1 MKKIAVLD
9 IAASKTGAL
18 SVLRDFA
25 AFVRNN
31 DKENEWIFIT
41 GAEGLIEESER
52 IRVIVRADV
61 KASRLNRLKFDWFEG
76 AKFLS
81 SLECD
86 VVFSLQNTL
95 PKGRILGRDAK
106 PVRTVVYEHQPLGF
120 QQSKKFSPFRK
131 YEREYAIY
139 QYLIQGQIID
149 SVKRADKVI
158 VQTSWMEEAVVKSAG
173 VPAKK
178 VVRALPNVPDL
189 SRYRHP
195 MNWNN
200 RKFFY
205 PAGNMLY
212 KNHQLAVD
220 AVKELK
226 AMGYRDFEVIFTVN
240 REDVP
245 WIEGELPEEIRFAGP
260 LERKKVME
268 LYSEATLLFP
278 SYIET
283 FGFPPAE
290 ARNIGTMILASSM
303 PFTHEVLEGYKSV
316 EYFDPFSV
324 KELVKCMQSV
334 LDGKVRPVLDDEYD
348 TERENAYEKIV
359 RVLCSD

>member
-1 MKKIAVLD
+1 MKYN
-9 IAASKTGAL
+9 
-18 SVLRDFA
+18 SV
-25 AFVRNN
+25 
-31 DKENEWIFIT
+31 ENAKQF
-41 GAEGLIEESER
+41 IEEQIQWCKANRYGNFTIWSNGKEL
-52 IRVIVRADV
+52 VGQLDDEKDIVN
-61 KASRLNRLKFDWFEG
+61 KMMCG
-76 AKFLS
+76 
-81 SLECD
+81 
-86 VVFSLQNTL
+86 
-95 PKGRILGRDAK
+95 
-106 PVRTVVYEHQPLGF
+106 
-120 QQSKKFSPFRK
+120 
-131 YEREYAIY
+131 
-139 QYLIQGQIID
+139 
-149 SVKRADKVI
+149 
-158 VQTSWMEEAVVKSAG
+158 
-173 VPAKK
+173 
-178 VVRALPNVPDL
+178 
-189 SRYRHP
+189 
-195 MNWNN
+195 
-200 RKFFY
+200 
-205 PAGNMLY
+205 
-212 KNHQLAVD
+212 
-220 AVKELK
+220 ELK
-226 AMGYRDFEVIFTVN
+226 AKGYRDFEVIFTVN